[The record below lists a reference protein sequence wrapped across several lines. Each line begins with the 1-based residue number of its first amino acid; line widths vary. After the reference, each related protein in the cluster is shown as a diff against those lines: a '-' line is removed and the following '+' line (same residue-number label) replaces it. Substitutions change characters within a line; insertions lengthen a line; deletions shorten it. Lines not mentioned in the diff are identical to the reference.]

1 METALCRSV
10 RCTMRRYQ
18 LQATVSIDRS
28 RTETLKNIVAAFDMF
43 SSVFPSLPATR
54 VVASGPVLVPPK
66 LSGLR
71 LAVHTRGGQRRVG
84 ILLIR
89 AHARCA
95 MRRAHMGKSS
105 GRRWSLRLCTDV
117 PRLVTGGQCCSCET
131 LHTTYGRP
139 SEIWSASRDQTCFLL
154 GQRQGTTLMWVTH

>member
-1 METALCRSV
+1 MLMIHNIHLSCMSMAKYTWRVDTNGERRRS
-10 RCTMRRYQ
+10 
-18 LQATVSIDRS
+18 L
-28 RTETLKNIVAAFDMF
+28 L
-43 SSVFPSLPATR
+43 SSAFPSLPATR
-54 VVASGPVLVPPK
+54 VVVSGTVLVPPK

-71 LAVHTRGGQRRVG
+71 LAVLTRGGQRRVG
-84 ILLIR
+84 SCSS
-89 AHARCA
+89 AH

-117 PRLVTGGQCCSCET
+117 PRLVTGGQRCSCKA